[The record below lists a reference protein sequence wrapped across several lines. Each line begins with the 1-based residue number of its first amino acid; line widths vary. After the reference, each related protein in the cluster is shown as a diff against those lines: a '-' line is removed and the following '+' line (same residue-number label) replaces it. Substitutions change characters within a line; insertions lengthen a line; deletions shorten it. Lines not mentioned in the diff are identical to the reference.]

1 MNYKPRAQ
9 AKSEF
14 EKDFFKLMNYENIEA
29 SNLSQ
34 QKGEEIIWW
43 LNQITKQQSFSQN
56 IFQQLK

>member
-14 EKDFFKLMNYENIEA
+14 EKDFFKLMNYENLEA

-43 LNQITKQQSFSQN
+43 LN
-56 IFQQLK
+56 